1 MGIGITIICIILT
14 LLIIVFITYCGLQKW
29 RDKSRAEKCPI
40 TQEQFIVQN
49 NKHEPDWVG
58 KEVAKRL
65 AVLARKTDTL
75 VNYMYQNK
83 APNPEVSQ
91 RLYSRWQ
98 QIRNNPRGL
107 RETAFGE
114 TSAAYTVNK
123 SEQIRICIRDRSSGD
138 EEPHFEDD
146 NTSMFVLL
154 HELAHIMSKTYGHGV
169 EFKRNFATITK
180 LAETLGVYHPV
191 DYSQQPTNYCGTD
204 ITNNA
209 Y

>member
-1 MGIGITIICIILT
+1 MGIGVTIICTILT
-14 LLIIVFITYCGLQKW
+14 LLIIVFITYCGFQKW
-29 RDKSRAEKCPI
+29 RDKSRAETCPI
-40 TQEQFIVQN
+40 TREQFIVQN
-49 NKHEPDWVG
+49 NKHEPEWIG

-65 AVLARKTDTL
+65 ATLARKTDTL

-123 SEQIRICIRDRSSGD
+123 SEQIRICIRDRSNNDG
-138 EEPHFEDD
+138 EPHFEND

-169 EFKRNFATITK
+169 EFKRNFAAITR

-191 DYSQQPTNYCGTD
+191 DYSKQPTNYCGTD